1 MSQDFIDMK
10 THQNYS
16 LQTWEYLRTTGLRE
30 DSTKDALESE
40 TIALFPSD
48 AEMMAQRQESEF
60 FELILRF
67 AQARKCI
74 EIGVFTG
81 SSSLSIARG
90 IGPSGKLFAFDVSEE
105 FTNVARKYWR
115 MEGLEDRIELSLGD
129 TVAGLNR
136 LMEEGHEGT
145 FDFAFIDADKPGY
158 IRYYDLV
165 VRLLRKGGLLA
176 LDNAIWG
183 NAINDPQYNDERT
196 LGLRAVNERV
206 RRDERMKNV
215 ILPMADGVNLAVKL

>member
-1 MSQDFIDMK
+1 MK
-10 THQNYS
+10 SHQNYS
-16 LQTWEYLRTTGLRE
+16 LQTWDYLSTIGLHE
-30 DSTKDALESE
+30 DPTKDALERE

-48 AEMMAQRQESEF
+48 ALMIAQRQECDM
-60 FELILRF
+60 FELVLRF

-105 FTNVARKYWR
+105 FTSVARKYWR

-136 LMEEGHEGT
+136 LLEEGHEGT
-145 FDFAFIDADKPGY
+145 FDFAFIDANKEGY
-158 IRYYDLV
+158 IVYYDFV
-165 VRLLRKGGLLA
+165 VRLLRKGGMIA
-176 LDNAIWG
+176 MDNAIWG
-183 NAINDPQYNDERT
+183 NWINDPQHNDEET

-206 RRDERMKNV
+206 RRDERMKNL
-215 ILPMADGVNLAVKL
+215 ILPIADGVNLAVKL